1 MVAEM
6 ARERRLNIRV
16 SDYELLQLEQE
27 AKRRGL
33 AVSDVVRAWI
43 AKLPAPKLLQ
53 LTIDD

>member
-1 MVAEM
+1 M